1 MEGLLVIIPTETE
14 LAGLESALPRGIDLM
29 VPGIG
34 PVNMA
39 MRLMRWLMENPRPRL
54 MMLLGTCGS
63 YLKKVDNTPFFQTRE
78 VVLAQSQS
86 YGDLGRCRRSTI
98 DEIKLKDG
106 PISKKMEA
114 YPISELPFIANR
126 ISNSPPKIAP
136 MTTLMCSSASF
147 DRASLVR
154 SRTGAMCEGMEGAPF
169 FEIAHEFQIPFVEIR
184 AVSNIA
190 GASRESWDLDGA
202 LYSLKSFL
210 KGLFK

>member
-1 MEGLLVIIPTETE
+1 MEGLLVVIPTETE
-14 LAGLESALPRGIDLM
+14 YAGLESALPRGIDLLI
-29 VPGIG
+29 PGIG

-39 MRLMRWLMENPRPRL
+39 IRLMRWLMENPRPRL

-63 YLKKVDNTPFFQTRE
+63 YLKGDNTPFFQARE

-98 DEIKLKDG
+98 EEIKLEDG

-126 ISNSPPKIAP
+126 ISNSHPKIAP